1 MSLIFKI
8 DKQWNWA
15 FWISGQVGLI
25 KQGQVFFYENAK
37 IFLENW
43 MRHQLS
49 FLHIE

>member
-15 FWISGQVGLI
+15 FRISGQVGLI
-25 KQGQVFFYENAK
+25 KQGQVFYENAK